1 MVGDKGFVHR
11 RRSLGRHSYIYTF
24 LYDIPTRHSH
34 DIPIYIYIYIIYMA
48 YIYMACIPIYIYIQI
63 YGIPIRH
70 SYTGFLYDIPGI
82 MPQQL
87 FFLRGPCFDMSP
99 SLSLALRSVMSF
111 S

>member
-11 RRSLGRHSYIYTF
+11 RRSLGRHSYTTF
-24 LYDIPTRHSH
+24 LYDIPIRHSH
-34 DIPIYIYIYIIYMA
+34 GIPIHIYIYIYGMHSY
-48 YIYMACIPIYIYIQI
+48 IYIYIQI